1 MDAIRGAFKGNG
13 LLTRRAELLLD
24 EPRRLHGSTTRK
36 QRGPIQGSRL
46 AAGSQGHAARDTH
59 TLQTRALEAV
69 TPREW
74 AHAGEPTPRGATAF
88 VEVISETGQ
97 RGGADEH
104 DRDEYCN
111 ARDPSSRGPLIEAR
125 RAVRAMGLRGV
136 LAGSER

>member
-69 TPREW
+69 TPRGVGPCGRT
-74 AHAGEPTPRGATAF
+74 HSAGRH
-88 VEVISETGQ
+88 SL
-97 RGGADEH
+97 RGGH
-104 DRDEYCN
+104 Q
-111 ARDPSSRGPLIEAR
+111 
-125 RAVRAMGLRGV
+125 
-136 LAGSER
+136 